1 MSKNYDNQP
10 ITRSYTA
17 TDIDEGLRAHMIRVF
32 AYMAMGLG
40 LTGLVSFLTASSPA
54 LMNAIFGSPLKWVV
68 VLSPLAIVFFLSA
81 RINQMTFSAAQMTF
95 WAYSGLMGLS
105 LSVIFVVFTNES
117 IARLFFITASV
128 FASMSLY
135 GYTTRRD
142 LSSMA
147 SFLIMGVWGLVVASL
162 VNLFMQSS
170 AMQIMISMIAVLV
183 FTGLTAYDTQS
194 IKESYL
200 ESDSLDTAGKKAIFG
215 ALMLYINFIS
225 LFIHLLQLFGERK

>member
-1 MSKNYDNQP
+1 
-10 ITRSYTA
+10 
-17 TDIDEGLRAHMIRVF
+17 
-32 AYMAMGLG
+32 
-40 LTGLVSFLTASSPA
+40 
-54 LMNAIFGSPLKWVV
+54 
-68 VLSPLAIVFFLSA
+68 
-81 RINQMTFSAAQMTF
+81 
-95 WAYSGLMGLS
+95 
-105 LSVIFVVFTNES
+105 
-117 IARLFFITASV
+117 
-128 FASMSLY
+128 MSLY

-142 LSSMA
+142 LSSMG